1 MNALNLSMIRAFRA
15 ALEVFVADAAIRS
28 VAVLSTRAGAFCAGG
43 DVRLIRQQR
52 LEGHHA
58 QADAF
63 FEEEYSLNARIAAFP
78 KPYVAFVNGLCFGGG
93 MGLSVHGAHRIAG
106 PLAEF
111 SMPETAIGFFPD
123 IGASYFLNRL
133 PGAIGCYLALTG
145 TRASPAD
152 ALYAGLATAVVDEPA
167 LGRIQAALA
176 DGAGPEEAVA
186 PHRGGCG
193 SSFLARHREA
203 VDRCFGQSSLD
214 AIFRALETEST
225 DFASRAAASLR
236 AASPTSLQITL
247 DLLQRTRTAS
257 LAKCLEIEYTLAREV
272 TRGPDFSEGVR
283 AMLVDKDRSPVWPA
297 SARLRREA

>member
-167 LGRIQAALA
+167 LGRIEAALA